1 MKGNN
6 HITLVRGPVV
16 FTKGSINNEAVPQLG
31 LAYISGYLRAKGYKT
46 TLIDAS
52 AEGLG
57 KISPLKEYPGYSC
70 QGLSPSE
77 VISRIPKQT
86 RVIGFTSMFS
96 GEWPVLRDLII
107 QTRESFPEALIVAGG
122 EHITALT

>member
-1 MKGNN
+1 MGSK

-16 FTKGSINNEAVPQLG
+16 FTNGSINNEAVPQLG
-31 LAYISGYLRAKGYKT
+31 LAYISGYLLAKGYKVT
-46 TLIDAS
+46 VIDSS

-57 KISPLKEYPGYSC
+57 KISPLKEYPGYSY
-70 QGLSPSE
+70 QGITHSD

-86 RVIGFTSMFS
+86 RIIGFTSMFS

-107 QTRESFPEALIVAGG
+107 LTRESFPEALDRKSVVW
-122 EHITALT
+122 ERV